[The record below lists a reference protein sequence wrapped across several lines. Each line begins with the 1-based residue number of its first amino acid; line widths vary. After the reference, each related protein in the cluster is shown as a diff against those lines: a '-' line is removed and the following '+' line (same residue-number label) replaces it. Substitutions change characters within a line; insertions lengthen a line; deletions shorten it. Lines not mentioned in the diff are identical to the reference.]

1 MAIRARLQLS
11 ASAHGELM
19 GEAKRKA
26 RIRVSREALSKPLGA
41 ARFDIYAMGAR
52 MSHSRVISEEL
63 TYWSDIDE
71 KALGMVFHDIV
82 DDDYGWILFAR
93 DRVRRFRCVDV
104 AASLK
109 SEEYATASVRER
121 IATAVEDP
129 KFDELGYQADEP
141 NTPVDLLH
149 VATDADRSKLHPY
162 FIILLESPGRAP
174 ARAVFREIGPWLAP
188 SDPHFVNEF
197 QFKQFD
203 QRLWELYLWATF
215 RELGF
220 DIKQPEAPDFLCS
233 GPGISFAV
241 EATTVGPSIDG
252 PLASH
257 PNPQTPDEM
266 REFLS
271 HYMPMKFGS
280 SLTSKLNKKNKAGES
295 YWERG
300 ETADKPFMLAI
311 ADFHVPGSKEEVG
324 SMTYTHS
331 ALWPYLYGHRV
342 DWEKID
348 GKLAIKAV
356 KNAGHHYKGKTI
368 PTGFF
373 DLPGAENVS
382 AVLFSNAGTLAKF
395 DRMGVAAGFGPAD
408 HKYYRIGLSYDPDPN
423 AVIGKPFS
431 QEVNNTGYEEHWSD
445 ELQIFHNPNAKHPFA
460 DHAFGGFTQ
469 HFFGN
474 GEPYTVSPP
483 GGVIASRTLILRLA
497 KKDEMLEQD
506 ESLV

>member
-1 MAIRARLQLS
+1 
-11 ASAHGELM
+11 M

-26 RIRVSREALSKPLGA
+26 RIRAARQSVSKQLNA

-52 MSHSRVISEEL
+52 MSYSLTAEEL
-63 TYWSDIDE
+63 TYWSDNNE
-71 KALGMVFHDIV
+71 RVLGMVFRDLV
-82 DDDYGWILFAR
+82 DNDFGWILLAR
-93 DRVRRFRCVDV
+93 DRVGRFRCVDV
-104 AASLK
+104 QANLS
-109 SEEYATASVRER
+109 SEKYATETVRER
-121 IATAVEDP
+121 IAAAIEDP
-129 KFDELGYQADEP
+129 KIDELGHQADEP

-149 VATDADRSKLHPY
+149 VPIDADKSKLHPY
-162 FIILLESPGRAP
+162 FKILLEDPGRAP
-174 ARAVFREIGPWLAP
+174 ARAVFKEIGPWLAP

-233 GPGISFAV
+233 DPGHSFAV
-241 EATTVGPSIDG
+241 EATTVGPSKDG
-252 PLASH
+252 PLAIH
-257 PNPQTPDEM
+257 PDPQTPDGM
-266 REFLS
+266 RDFLA

-300 ETADKPFMLAI
+300 ETANKPFMLAI
-311 ADFHVPGSKEEVG
+311 ADFHIPGSKEEPG

-342 DWEKID
+342 DWEKVD
-348 GKLAIKAV
+348 GKLVIEAV
-356 KNAGHHYKGKTI
+356 KNADHHYRGKTV

-373 DLPGAENVS
+373 DIPGAENIS

-395 DRMGVAAGFGPAD
+395 DRMGVAAGFAPQR

-423 AVIGKPFS
+423 AVQGQSFMR
-431 QEVNNTGYEEHWSD
+431 EVNDTDYKEYWSD

-460 DHAFGGFTQ
+460 ETAFGGFTQ
-469 HFFGN
+469 HFFNG
-474 GEPYTVSPP
+474 GEPRTISPS
-483 GGVIASRTLILRLA
+483 GGVIASRTLILRLVS
-497 KKDEMLEQD
+497 DGESVEQ
-506 ESLV
+506 ESIV